1 LKIAIVIG
9 VIILSSLIIPTFAE
23 DEVTIE
29 YLRKEPKL
37 SKAPIVCIYEPN
49 EPLARQVIK
58 DEWMRKTEKGIKSWE
73 YTLMDGEDK
82 IRDKWRIDIIKITLE
97 KQEKFDNSF
106 CNVEV
111 RFTGKPN
118 TSHPGG
124 VGWERFD
131 GERSQIMIFYMT
143 KEICEYVYD
152 SKKDKANQYFV
163 TKMILE
169 DQEKWETLQYTNLD
183 ILWDWDTTFPLIHG
197 RTIDGVLTLQ
207 VALL

>member
-1 LKIAIVIG
+1 MKIAVVVIG

-23 DEVTIE
+23 DEVTLE
-29 YLRKEPKL
+29 YHRKEPKL

-58 DEWMRKTEKGIKSWE
+58 DEWMRKTERGINSWE
-73 YTLMDGEDK
+73 YTLMEGEDK
-82 IRDKWRIDIIKITLE
+82 NRDKWRIDIIKITLE

-111 RFTGKPN
+111 RFTEKPN
-118 TSHPGG
+118 TSHPGW

-143 KEICEYVYD
+143 KKICEYVYD
-152 SKKDKANQYFV
+152 SKKDESKPKFCYKDFLTSNQSR
-163 TKMILE
+163 
-169 DQEKWETLQYTNLD
+169 
-183 ILWDWDTTFPLIHG
+183 FPL
-197 RTIDGVLTLQ
+197 
-207 VALL
+207 